1 MKRRMRKGLD
11 GRKGIGIGKKD
22 LKGIGE
28 KDVKWMGTKVGNR
41 D

>member
-1 MKRRMRKGLD
+1 MGKGLD

-28 KDVKWMGTKVGNR
+28 KVGNR
-41 D
+41 VGKKDS